1 MEAIRPHRLNG
12 FEIDF
17 FKRRAASEQI
27 IRQSGE
33 RRVERNLYKRRAAV
47 ESVGTR
53 RFQARHGKLGQRRTV
68 SERVVSY
75 HRDRRRKSASL
86 VGVSAVSQRGEG
98 RAAVKHIRAER
109 HESCGKRDACQLC
122 AILEHIC
129 SGACRGGRA
138 FGRTDVLDAVGDND
152 VFQTAVSERIRSE
165 ERQLGRKRN
174 RFERRAA
181 VEHIV

>member
-17 FKRRAASEQI
+17 FKRRAA
-27 IRQSGE
+27 
-33 RRVERNLYKRRAAV
+33 V
-47 ESVGTR
+47 
-53 RFQARHGKLGQRRTV
+53 
-68 SERVVSY
+68 ERVVAY
-75 HRDRRRKSASL
+75 HRNRRRKSASL

-109 HESCGKRDACQLC
+109 HESCGQRDACQLC